1 MHRLFDLVIIILMR
15 IREFRLLRNFK
26 QNEFAKMLGISVPTL
41 YRYENNILEPDI
53 EMLKKIATA
62 LSTNVDTIIGFDS
75 PMLDLRKL
83 TNTQQMLVEYVTNLT
98 PENEKQVLGYIERIK
113 DK

>member
-1 MHRLFDLVIIILMR
+1 MNTFLRLVIIVLMR
-15 IREFRLLRNFK
+15 IKEFRLLRKFK
-26 QNEFAKMLGISVPTL
+26 QNEFAKMIGVSPTTL
-41 YRYENNILEPDI
+41 FRYEKGILEPDI
-53 EMLKKIATA
+53 QTLKKIATA

-83 TNTQQMLVEYVTNLT
+83 TDTQQMLVEYVTNLT
-98 PENEKQVLGYIERIK
+98 PDNEKQVLGYIERIK

>member
-1 MHRLFDLVIIILMR
+1 MR
-15 IREFRLLRNFK
+15 IKEYRLLRKFK
-26 QNEFAKMLGISVPTL
+26 QNEFARMIGVSVPTL
-41 YRYENNILEPDI
+41 FRYEKGLLEPDI

-83 TNTQQMLVEYVTNLT
+83 TDTQQKLVEYVTNLT
-98 PENEKQVLGYIERIK
+98 PDNENQVLGYIERIK